1 MSLALLQQRLTDYA
15 SRPAIIDQQRICTYQ
30 QLQQY
35 RDEWAIVLKQ
45 QGIEEGAVVLL
56 IADYAI
62 SSIALLLALFDNH
75 NIVVPATPQVADTQA
90 EAYQRIAQ
98 VGTTITF
105 IQQGGLH
112 CQIQQHQPTVERH
125 PLLGE
130 LQQQAGLILFTSG
143 STGEPKAVV
152 HVVDRLLSKFVHAD
166 KAFRTL
172 GFLLFD
178 HIAGVDTYFYSLF
191 SGGCLVI
198 TDSREPTAVAALI
211 QQQQV
216 EVLPTSPTFLNLLLL
231 SGCLEQ
237 YDLSSLKAITFGS
250 EPMPDS
256 VLQRLQAQF
265 PTVRLVQKYGV
276 TELGSPR
283 SEVAENDMQW
293 MTLLDD
299 EMRVVDGM
307 LELRASSAML
317 GYLNAPSPFTE
328 DGWFQTGDRVEVRE
342 GYVRVLGRD
351 SDVINVGGEKV
362 YPAEVENIL
371 QQLDGVEDVVV
382 KGVANPL
389 TGNMVQATVKLAQEE
404 TRQAFT
410 QRMAAFCQDK
420 LAHYKIPQKV
430 VLQKEFS
437 HSERFKKLR

>member
-1 MSLALLQQRLTDYA
+1 M
-15 SRPAIIDQQRICTYQ
+15 
-30 QLQQY
+30 
-35 RDEWAIVLKQ
+35 
-45 QGIEEGAVVLL
+45 
-56 IADYAI
+56 
-62 SSIALLLALFDNH
+62 
-75 NIVVPATPQVADTQA
+75 
-90 EAYQRIAQ
+90 
-98 VGTTITF
+98 
-105 IQQGGLH
+105 
-112 CQIQQHQPTVERH
+112 
-125 PLLGE
+125 
-130 LQQQAGLILFTSG
+130 
-143 STGEPKAVV
+143 V
-152 HVVDRLLSKFVHAD
+152 HAVDRLLSKFTHAD

-178 HIAGVDTYFYSLF
+178 HIAGADTYFYSLF

-198 TDSREPTAVAALI
+198 THSREPSTIAALI

-237 YDLSSLKAITFGS
+237 YDLISLKAITFGS
-250 EPMPDS
+250 EPMPDH

-265 PTVRLVQKYGV
+265 PNVRLVQKYGI

-283 SEVAENDMQW
+283 SEVAEHDSQW
-293 MTLLDD
+293 MKLLDD
-299 EMRVVDGM
+299 EMRVIDGM

-317 GYLNAPSPFTE
+317 GYLNAPSPFT
-328 DGWFQTGDRVEVRE
+328 DDSWFQTGDRVEVRD

-362 YPAEVENIL
+362 YPAEVENVL
-371 QQLDGVEDVVV
+371 QQIDGVEDVVV

-389 TGNMVQATVKLAQEE
+389 TGNMVQATVKLAGEE

-430 VLQKEFS
+430 VLQKNFS